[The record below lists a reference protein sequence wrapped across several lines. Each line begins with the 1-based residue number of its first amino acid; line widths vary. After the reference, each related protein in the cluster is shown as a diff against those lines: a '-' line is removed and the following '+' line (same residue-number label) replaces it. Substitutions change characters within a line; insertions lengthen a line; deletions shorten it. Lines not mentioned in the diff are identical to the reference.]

1 MNRQMTPKNTEEQR
15 RLVHTTE
22 AFLLVLNPYLSFIR
36 LLLHYYL
43 PSSHQ
48 WFLALS
54 ALCNL
59 KGRKGREKEK
69 GEKILK
75 RERKSKLKHI
85 LEILIQ
91 LFWNEGKQ

>member
-22 AFLLVLNPYLSFIR
+22 AFLLVLNPSLSFIR

-69 GEKILK
+69 GEKI
-75 RERKSKLKHI
+75 
-85 LEILIQ
+85 
-91 LFWNEGKQ
+91 